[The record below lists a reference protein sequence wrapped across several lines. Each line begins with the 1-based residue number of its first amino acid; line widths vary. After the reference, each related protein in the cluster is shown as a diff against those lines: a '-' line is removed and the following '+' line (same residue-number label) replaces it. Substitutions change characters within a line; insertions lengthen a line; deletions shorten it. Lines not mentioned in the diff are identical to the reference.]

1 MWISYGVVLAV
12 LSCICFGNVTSH
24 LLDTHDDQTFRDN
37 IAVSEN
43 FWFFFSTEKEH
54 PSGRPVAELV
64 KWIAYLQ
71 WGNDPFWF
79 HFLVII
85 THTLAS
91 YLVSRTAYN
100 LGVPIEISFAGG
112 LLFLSNVA
120 HFQAVHHISALDYP
134 LALTI
139 GLMALQCYLRFL
151 DNRKHTWLLL
161 FYIAMASACLSH
173 FSSAFLL
180 PFCFCLAW
188 NRGQDIKSILTHIVP
203 LGFVLLVTLVL
214 VLAIT
219 TEAAATW
226 VSIRLYEEAN
236 TFSLLN
242 GWIRVFLWF
251 LSRLLTTSHGIW
263 TTVYTMQTWELYLGG
278 LLLLAIAVVMWKA
291 RGLVALWCIWTL
303 LSLAPFVLLT
313 EQAIADLPAGPSRY
327 LYPASAGSSL
337 LIAWGL
343 RQISLCAK
351 GAGNALFAAGMV
363 LLLISSF
370 AGLRKAEALS
380 LYTSGRFYAAL
391 GDDELCIDRFK
402 LAIDRGSD
410 VINLEDTYTR
420 LLMQLLGSQQKFSPI
435 LDEALQQF
443 PESWSLNTYRL
454 VILAVQ
460 GNTDADQRLKNIAAS
475 SGNRLDREL
484 ISSAFRNLGIRHYEQ
499 KDFDTAAKA
508 FRLSLHHRSTQR
520 THQSLALTLFKL
532 GEIRQGEQEWEAAI
546 DAYRESLD
554 ASPEFPAVHAK
565 LGVLLRSL
573 NRNKEAVA
581 VYEMALRHFD
591 MPVFYHNM
599 AAAKLTDGDVKG
611 AIDAYTLAIAMG
623 IDFIHSYLI
632 LGQLY
637 EASGHNAEKQVDLY
651 RRVLQSDLKGD
662 SDEIYMDLGSRLER
676 LGYAADAAIAYRKAL
691 DKNPTHQDADDALK
705 HIQASKNK

>member
-1 MWISYGVVLAV
+1 MWISYGVILAV

-64 KWIAYLQ
+64 KWIAYLL

-79 HFLVII
+79 HFLVIV

-139 GLMALQCYLRFL
+139 GLVALQCYLRFL

-161 FYIAMASACLSH
+161 FYIMMASACLSH

-188 NRGQDIKSILTHIVP
+188 QRGQDIKSILTHIVP
-203 LGFVLLVTLVL
+203 LGFVILVTLVL

-236 TFSLLN
+236 TLSLLN

-278 LLLLAIAVVMWKA
+278 LLLLAIAVVMWKV

-343 RQISLCAK
+343 RQISLCVK
-351 GAGNALFAAGMV
+351 GPGNALFAAGMV

-370 AGLRKAEALS
+370 AGLRKTEALS

-391 GDDELCIDRFK
+391 GEDELCIDRFK
-402 LAIDRGSD
+402 SAIDRGSD
-410 VINLEDTYTR
+410 VIDLENTYKR
-420 LLMQLLGSQQKFSPI
+420 LLMQLFGSQQNFSPI

-443 PESWSLNTYRL
+443 PESWSLTTYRL

-460 GNTDADQRLKNIAAS
+460 GNSDAEHRLKNIAVS
-475 SGNRLDREL
+475 SNHGYGKFL
-484 ISSAFRNLGIRHYEQ
+484 SSAYRNLGIRHYEGN
-499 KDFDTAAKA
+499 DFDKAAKA

-532 GEIRQGEQEWEAAI
+532 GEIRQAEQKWEAAI
-546 DAYRESLD
+546 DAYREALQ
-554 ASPEFPAVHAK
+554 ANPEFAATYAK

-573 NRNKEAVA
+573 NRNEEAVT
-581 VYEMALRHFD
+581 VYEKALEHLD

-599 AAAKLTDGDVKG
+599 AAAKLSQGDVKG
-611 AIDAYTLAIAMG
+611 AIDAYNRAIDMG
-623 IDFIHSYLI
+623 IDFIYSYLI

-637 EASGHNAEKQVDLY
+637 ENSGQNTEKQIDLY
-651 RRVLQSDLKGD
+651 RRALQSDLKGD

-676 LGYAADAAIAYRKAL
+676 LGYPADAAIAYRKAL
-691 DKNPTHQDADDALK
+691 DKNPAHQAADNAYK
-705 HIQASKNK
+705 RIQASKNK